1 MAKETVKDQVEAVT
15 ASAEEPAEAAAA
27 EKKTVKIKLFKDNVN
42 YKDDVFVSVNG
53 ENFQIQRGKEV
64 EVPDYIA
71 EVLRHSEEQDA
82 HTSLLIEQAV
92 ARAEKAE

>member
-1 MAKETVKDQVEAVT
+1 MAKEIGKEAPEVN
-15 ASAEEPAEAAAA
+15 AA
-27 EKKTVKIKLFKDNVN
+27 ERNLVKIKLFKDNVN

-53 ENFQIQRGKEV
+53 ESFQIQRGVEV
-64 EVPDYIA
+64 EVPEYIA

>member
-1 MAKETVKDQVEAVT
+1 M
-15 ASAEEPAEAAAA
+15 
-27 EKKTVKIKLFKDNVN
+27 FKDNVN

-53 ENFQIQRGKEV
+53 ESFQIQRGVEV
-64 EVPDYIA
+64 EVPEYIA